1 MNKEIDSMKRHQVFT
16 EIHLEDIPIEDRKNL
31 IQSRWVHR
39 EKGTEVRSRIV
50 AKGYNEVVNDLDDI
64 YASTPIFC
72 ILRILLTLALAMKWT
87 IKAGDVSTAFLHAA
101 LGGMAVYM
109 WPPAEYYTDTSI
121 LWKLHKAM
129 YGLRTSPKAWQE
141 HLAQVLKDLG
151 LQRLVSEPNVYKNIL
166 GTLFIMAYVDDLL
179 FSGVDEEV
187 TKAFKAIQAQVL
199 LRPTGELLVGH
210 TISFLGRQLTH
221 KGEYIEITL
230 GEKYMNNLLEEQDMH
245 NSRPV
250 NTPGTAALKTTDNEA
265 ALTPDEHK
273 LYRRAVGKLQWM
285 TYTRPDICYATKELA
300 RDLTGPTTHSQ
311 QKLKHLLRY
320 LQGTR
325 NLNYIVRPA
334 SLPTRNE
341 IQIDV
346 YTDADW
352 AGCPTTRKST
362 SGFVIQVAGNTVHF
376 GARTQSVV
384 ALSSAESE
392 LYAIGTGATEALH
405 VKNFLQEA
413 ASNMTVTARI
423 HTDSTSGK
431 SIATRIGSSK
441 KAKHIELKH
450 LFVQQLV
457 HNGIISIHKVGT
469 LDNLADIFTKYI
481 GADTLRR
488 HLYGVGL
495 HGHP

>member
-1 MNKEIDSMKRHQVFT
+1 MR
-16 EIHLEDIPIEDRKNL
+16 
-31 IQSRWVHR
+31 
-39 EKGTEVRSRIV
+39 
-50 AKGYNEVVNDLDDI
+50 
-64 YASTPIFC
+64 
-72 ILRILLTLALAMKWT
+72 WT
-87 IKAGDVSTAFLHAA
+87 IRAGDVSTAFLHAA
-101 LGGMAVYM
+101 LGGLAVYM
-109 WPPAEYYTDTSI
+109 WPPAEYYTDHNI

-166 GTLFIMAYVDDLL
+166 GTLYVMAYVDDLL
-179 FSGVDEEV
+179 FFGEDTEV
-187 TKAFKAIQAQVL
+187 TRVFKAIQAQVL
-199 LRPTGELLVGH
+199 LRPTGELLIEH
-210 TISFLGRQLTH
+210 TISFLGRQLTN

-230 GEKYMNNLLEEQDMH
+230 GDKYMNNLLEEQDMH

-250 NTPGTAALKTTDNEA
+250 NTPGTAALKTTTDDT

-273 LYRRAVGKLQWM
+273 QYRRAVGKLQWM

-300 RDLTGPTTHSQ
+300 RDLTAPTAHSQ
-311 QKLKHLLRY
+311 LKLKHLLRY

-325 NLNYIVRPA
+325 SLNYIVRPA
-334 SLPTRNE
+334 SMPTLKE

-352 AGCPTTRKST
+352 AGCPATRKST
-362 SGFVIQVAGNTVHF
+362 TGFVIQVAGNTVHF
-376 GARTQSVV
+376 GSRTQSVV

-413 ASNMTVTARI
+413 TSSIKITARI

-450 LFVQQLV
+450 LFIQQLV
-457 HNGIISIHKVGT
+457 HNGILSIHKVGT
-469 LDNLADIFTKYI
+469 LDNLADILTKNV

-495 HGHP
+495 HGQH